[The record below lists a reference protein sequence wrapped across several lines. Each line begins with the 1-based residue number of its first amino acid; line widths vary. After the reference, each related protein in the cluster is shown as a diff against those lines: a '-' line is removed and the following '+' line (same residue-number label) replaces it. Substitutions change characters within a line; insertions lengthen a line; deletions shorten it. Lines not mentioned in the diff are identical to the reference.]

1 MALDLFRIRKGLSID
16 DNVNIYEGNGQP
28 SGDALTDASI
38 GSIWLD
44 TSGTG
49 TIWKRNS
56 VATNTVS
63 DWEKIATEEFVRNE
77 LATTVSWRE
86 PVAVRSTQSTLP
98 AAGDNTV
105 DGVTVTD
112 GMRVLFTDPAL
123 NNVYI
128 ASGSPGNWTWTED
141 SNAETPGDTVYVES
155 GTDAGKRFT
164 FNTSNTWGVTDQSSL
179 DEQQYIRD
187 FIGKDGTGV
196 ESPNYTSTNVV
207 TQGSNLEAAIGQ
219 LDAGV
224 KAVDDKIGAPV
235 TAGIAVDPANTVN
248 QNLQA
253 LDDFLDENNKKIT
266 VNNVSTAQVIDTTPS
281 GITTAKWIV
290 EVSDANGYE
299 SCEILAVSNGTQVDH
314 TEYAV
319 VRFGTKYTTKNITV
333 TASGSAM
340 QLSVESVGRPVTVK
354 VKRIAMV

>member
-49 TIWKRNS
+49 AIWQRNS
-56 VATNTVS
+56 VATNTAS
-63 DWEKIATEEFVRNE
+63 DWSKIASEEFVRNE

-86 PVAVRSTQSTLP
+86 PVAVRSTQATLP

-141 SNAETPGDTVYVES
+141 TNAETPGDTVYVES

-164 FNTSNTWGVTDQSSL
+164 FNTSNAWGVTDQTSL
-179 DEQQYIRD
+179 DEHQNIRD
-187 FIGKDGTGV
+187 FIGKNSIGV

-207 TQGSNLEAAIGQ
+207 TQGANLETAIGE
-219 LDAGV
+219 LDTGIQ
-224 KAVDDKIGAPV
+224 AVDDKIGAPV
-235 TAGIAVDPANTVN
+235 TAGEVVEPANTVN

-253 LDDFLDENNKKIT
+253 IDTWIDNNGKSIT
-266 VNNVSTAQVIDTTPS
+266 VTGVSSAQVVDTLPTTV
-281 GITTAKWIV
+281 TTAKWIV
-290 EVSDANGYE
+290 EVSDANGLE
-299 SCEILAVSNGTQVDH
+299 SAEILAVTNGSLVDH

-319 VRFGTKYTTKNITV
+319 VRVGTKFNTKDITV
-333 TASGSAM
+333 SSSAGGM
-340 QLSVESVGRPVTVK
+340 QLSVASVGRPVTVK
-354 VKRIAMV
+354 VKRVSVI